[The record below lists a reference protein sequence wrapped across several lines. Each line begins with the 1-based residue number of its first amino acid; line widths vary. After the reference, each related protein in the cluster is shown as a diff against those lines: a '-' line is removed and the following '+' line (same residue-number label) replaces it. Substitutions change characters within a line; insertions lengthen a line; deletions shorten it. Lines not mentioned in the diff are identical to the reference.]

1 LHKALSYFGFL
12 LLVGYACNKSGTSS
26 AIVAKV
32 GDKELTWLEVTDI
45 VPDNSQPKDSA
56 ILAES
61 YIRDWIKE
69 QVVLITAEENLAEE
83 RQNFDV
89 LIEEYK
95 KSLLTYTY
103 EQELVKQ
110 KLDTNIREEEVVN
123 YYKSNEGNFEL
134 KDFILKVKYCA
145 IASDSKNIGAMQKL
159 FYSLKPEDI
168 VKWEKF
174 CVDIGASYY
183 FQEDEWIMWDEFVK
197 NIPLEVY
204 DVESFLRKN
213 KSVEF
218 EKNNNLY
225 LITFTDYQLSGSKSP
240 LSFERDRIKNMILN
254 KRKTELLSVMR
265 EDLYN
270 KAIENKKVETYYP
283 KQ

>member
-1 LHKALSYFGFL
+1 MHKALSYFGFL
-12 LLVGYACNKSGTSS
+12 ILIGYACNKSGSSS
-26 AIVAKV
+26 AILAKV
-32 GDKELTWLEVTDI
+32 GDKELTWLEVMDI
-45 VPDNSQPKDSA
+45 IPNNSQPKDSA
-56 ILAES
+56 TLAER
-61 YIRDWIKE
+61 YIQDWIKE
-69 QVVLITAEENLAEE
+69 QVVLIKAEENLAEE
-83 RQNFDV
+83 KQNFDE
-89 LIEEYK
+89 LIDEYR

-110 KLDTNIREEEVVN
+110 KLDTIIKEEEIVN
-123 YYKSNEGNFEL
+123 YYKNNEGNFEL
-134 KDFILKVKYCA
+134 KDFIVKVKYCG
-145 IASDSKNIGAMQKL
+145 IAADSKNISTMQKL
-159 FYSLKPEDI
+159 FYSAKPEDI
-168 VKWEKF
+168 VKWVKF

-183 FQEDEWIMWDEFVK
+183 FEEDKWIMWDEFVK

-225 LITFTDYQLSGSKSP
+225 LITFTEFQLSGSKSP
-240 LSFERDRIKNMILN
+240 LSFERERIKNMILN